1 MRFNDFVNVTLIHI
15 GVPNALWIHHGH
27 GAARTT
33 VQTPR
38 LVHPNLAGAGQAQI
52 LDSGFAMV
60 KRCLGVVLGAA
71 SLVVFSLV
79 EAKKDVALEIGV
91 GIF

>member
-1 MRFNDFVNVTLIHI
+1 
-15 GVPNALWIHHGH
+15 
-27 GAARTT
+27 
-33 VQTPR
+33 
-38 LVHPNLAGAGQAQI
+38 
-52 LDSGFAMV
+52 
-60 KRCLGVVLGAA
+60 LGVVLGAA